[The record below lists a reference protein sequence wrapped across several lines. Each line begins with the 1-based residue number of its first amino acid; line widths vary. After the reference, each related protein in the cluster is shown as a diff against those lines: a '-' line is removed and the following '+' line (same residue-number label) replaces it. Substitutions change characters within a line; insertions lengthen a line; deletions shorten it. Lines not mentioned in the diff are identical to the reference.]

1 MVKQNVPNDNKWNRV
16 KTFSKIKLNAG
27 KRLVALVAIQ
37 QIERKGTIEAS
48 SAATFTKGELRRMYP
63 RMLPFKQ
70 GLVSEASV
78 YSIGNW

>member
-1 MVKQNVPNDNKWNRV
+1 MVKQNVPNDTKWNRV

-27 KRLVALVAIQ
+27 KRLVIVITLQ
-37 QIERKGTIEAS
+37 QIKRKRTIKAS
-48 SAATFTKGELRRMYP
+48 SAATLAKGKLRRMYP

-70 GLVSEASV
+70 SLASKASV